1 MQQDIGQ
8 EFGQT
13 RPAQDLQI
21 VLQLGRGILE
31 FGTLSHPLHVSLPA
45 QLSIALALLNGLQHL
60 SLSVSSP
67 NIHLLAQGLQLQLQA
82 ENFRLSRLGVRA
94 LTGALRL
101 HLRHAR
107 SPRVLHLLHTCRPT
121 GFVREHFVF
130 SLLCPGSL
138 STSVLDSLLK
148 RANTVLFLLQL
159 FRALLSASLLSFIVY
174 YMEYL

>member
-1 MQQDIGQ
+1 LGQ
-8 EFGQT
+8 KEFGQT
-13 RPAQDLQI
+13 RHAQDLQI
-21 VLQLGRGILE
+21 VLQLGTDILE

-45 QLSIALALLNGLQHL
+45 QLSITLALLNGLQHL